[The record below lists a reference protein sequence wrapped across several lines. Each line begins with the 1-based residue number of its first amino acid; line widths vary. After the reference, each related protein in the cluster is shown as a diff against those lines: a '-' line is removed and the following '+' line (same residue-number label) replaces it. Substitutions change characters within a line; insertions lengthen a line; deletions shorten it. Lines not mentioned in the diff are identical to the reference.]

1 MDNNKLSNDINEKI
15 STVFQL
21 YAVNPIKDDIDDNF
35 DKFEKN
41 FFSEDAPFAVLQE
54 NINDIKNK
62 KIPNI
67 GSKID
72 ELKDSIDLCEQSVN
86 FSVNNAAE
94 QFAETAEKNQKAI
107 ISRIEAASEDAFE
120 KMRSENDLLKKSVCA
135 LKNDI
140 GAGFNEFEKK
150 NFSEESPFAGLLK
163 DIDDIKRNIIPNTDS
178 KIDALQESVNSA
190 EKSVNQSVNN
200 AAEQFAEMAGNN
212 QKTIISRIDA
222 ASEETFERLC
232 SENAFLRKIIYV
244 LMAISGTSL
253 AGTVALL
260 VLNFLG

>member
-21 YAVNPIKDDIDDNF
+21 YAVNPIKDDINDNF
-35 DKFEKN
+35 DKFEKKY
-41 FFSEDAPFAVLQE
+41 FMDDAPFSYLPEDVESIGRTVTSISGKIDALQE
-54 NINDIKNK
+54 
-62 KIPNI
+62 
-67 GSKID
+67 SV
-72 ELKDSIDLCEQSVN
+72 DLCEQSVN

-94 QFAETAEKNQKAI
+94 QFEETAEKNQKAI

-120 KMRSENDLLKKSVCA
+120 KMRSENDLIKKTVCA

-222 ASEETFERLC
+222 ASEEAFERLR

>member
-41 FFSEDAPFAVLQE
+41 FFSEDAPFAVLRD

-94 QFAETAEKNQKAI
+94 QF
-107 ISRIEAASEDAFE
+107 S
-120 KMRSENDLLKKSVCA
+120 
-135 LKNDI
+135 
-140 GAGFNEFEKK
+140 
-150 NFSEESPFAGLLK
+150 
-163 DIDDIKRNIIPNTDS
+163 
-178 KIDALQESVNSA
+178 
-190 EKSVNQSVNN
+190 
-200 AAEQFAEMAGNN
+200 EMAGNN
-212 QKTIISRIDA
+212 QKAIISRIDA
-222 ASEETFERLC
+222 ASEEAFERLR